1 MYRHHP
7 VAMVQSMFDR
17 APQSAIE
24 TVRTVRTIFPET
36 WIWQLVE
43 VGLVNLSVMSK
54 VNSID
59 IVLKKIFNLSMI
71 ILPHVQY
78 L

>member
-24 TVRTVRTIFPET
+24 TVRTIFPET

-71 ILPHVQY
+71 ILHHVQY